1 MIFIILVINL
11 GSSSL
16 RFNLFSANDLSSIC
30 KGICENIGS
39 SHSVINY
46 YIRSEK
52 KFLDVNLKNHKEA
65 FSHVK
70 YILNSSVEN
79 LDQISAIGHRIVHG
93 GDFFDS
99 PTLVNSETIEKIRSL
114 IPLAPI
120 HNAANLEGILDCQ
133 IEFPGIKQYAVFDTS
148 FFYDLPEK
156 SKIYPIPLEIS
167 EKYKIKKYG
176 FHGISHKWA
185 YDQYLSLSK
194 KKECKSISCHL
205 GNGSS
210 ICAIKNGIPIDTSM
224 GLTPLGGLMMGT
236 RSGSID
242 PSIVIHLINSGMTP
256 NEISDILNKQSGL
269 LGVSGYSNDIRKLI
283 DKNDYR
289 CKLALEMFT
298 YRIIKFIGSYISALE
313 GIDSLIFT
321 GGIGQNN
328 SKIRKTISEK
338 FKFLGLEIDDQLNSN
353 ITNCSQIIS
362 SKNSKID
369 VCVVKSNEE
378 KAIAEQVK
386 KLIQVNYL
394 TAVTEM
400 KQQPNRNVP
409 YNKTKLPIVVE
420 NIDIEKNETP
430 NTGIQTNTF

>member
-1 MIFIILVINL
+1 MISIILVINL

-16 RFNLFSANDLSSIC
+16 RFNLFSINDLSSIC

-39 SHSVINY
+39 SHSAVNY
-46 YIRSEK
+46 YVKDQK
-52 KFLDVNLKNHKEA
+52 KFLDINLKNHKEA
-65 FSHVK
+65 FSCVK
-70 YILNSSVEN
+70 SILNSYVKN
-79 LDQISAIGHRIVHG
+79 LNQISAIGHRIVHG

-99 PTLVNSETIEKIRSL
+99 PTLVNSETIEKIKSL

-120 HNAANLEGILDCQ
+120 HNSVNLEGILDCQ
-133 IEFPGIKQYAVFDTS
+133 IEFPEIKQYAVFDTS
-148 FFYDLPEK
+148 FFYNLPEK

-167 EKYKIKKYG
+167 KKYKIKKYG

-185 YDQYLSLSK
+185 YDQYLSISN

-210 ICAIKNGIPIDTSM
+210 ICAIKNGIPLDTSM

-242 PSIVIHLINSGMTP
+242 PSIVVHLINSGMTP
-256 NEISDILNKQSGL
+256 TEINDILNKQSGL
-269 LGVSGYSNDIRKLI
+269 LGISGYSNDIRKLI
-283 DKNDYR
+283 DKNDKR
-289 CKLALEMFT
+289 CNLAIDMFT

-313 GIDSLIFT
+313 GIDSIIFT

-328 SKIRKTISEK
+328 SEIRKKILEN
-338 FKFLGLEIDDQLNSN
+338 FKFLGLEIDNQSNSN
-353 ITNCSQIIS
+353 INSHSQIIS

-378 KAIAEQVK
+378 KAIAEQIK
-386 KLIQVNYL
+386 KLI
-394 TAVTEM
+394 
-400 KQQPNRNVP
+400 
-409 YNKTKLPIVVE
+409 
-420 NIDIEKNETP
+420 
-430 NTGIQTNTF
+430 

>member
-1 MIFIILVINL
+1 MINIILVINL

-16 RFNLFSANDLSSIC
+16 RFNLFYANDLSSIC

-39 SHSVINY
+39 SHSIINY
-46 YIRSEK
+46 YIKNK
-52 KFLDVNLKNHKEA
+52 KKSLDVNLKNHKEA
-65 FSHVK
+65 FSYVK
-70 YILNSSVEN
+70 SILNFSVEN
-79 LDQISAIGHRIVHG
+79 LNEILAIGHRIVHG
-93 GDFFDS
+93 GIFFNS
-99 PTLVNSETIEKIRSL
+99 PSLINSETIEKIKSL

-120 HNAANLEGILDCQ
+120 HNSVNLEGILDCQ

-185 YDQYLSLSK
+185 YDQYLSISNK
-194 KKECKSISCHL
+194 KKCKAISCHL

-210 ICAIKNGIPIDTSM
+210 ICAIENGIPIDTSM

-242 PSIVIHLINSGMTP
+242 PSIIIQLINFGMNP
-256 NEISDILNKQSGL
+256 VEINDILNRKSGL
-269 LGVSGYSNDIRKLI
+269 LGVSGYSNDIRKLT

-289 CKLALEMFT
+289 CNLALEMFI
-298 YRIIKFIGSYISALE
+298 YRIIKFIGSYVSALG
-313 GIDSLIFT
+313 GIDSIIFT

-328 SKIRKTISEK
+328 PDVRKKILEN
-338 FKFLGLEIDDQLNSN
+338 FKFLGLEINDKLNSTIKN
-353 ITNCSQIIS
+353 PTQIIS

-369 VCVVKSNEE
+369 ICIVKSNEE
-378 KAIAEQVK
+378 KAIAEQIK
-386 KLIQVNYL
+386 NLIN
-394 TAVTEM
+394 T
-400 KQQPNRNVP
+400 P
-409 YNKTKLPIVVE
+409 TKD
-420 NIDIEKNETP
+420 NSTTHIE
-430 NTGIQTNTF
+430 I